1 MRSSLWRP
9 CGHSRV
15 INEGGFVKRIITTIV
30 VIVVALIVVTLIVVG
45 VNLGRIVKD
54 GIETYGPKMTQTSVS
69 VDKVTLSI
77 LTGSAK
83 VTSLNVGNPQGY
95 KSPNAIAV
103 GTIAVG
109 VDPISLMSDKIVIR
123 SIKVESPE
131 ITFEGGLA
139 GNNLSQILDNINST
153 GKSGGTLST
162 NVAAQPKSEKKYE
175 VDDLIVTGAKAE
187 VILTNPVQRQASL
200 TLPEI
205 HLTDLGKGGEG
216 ITATDLSQRVLNAI
230 LTATIETV
238 TKDAI
243 NLDQNA
249 ATLKQAGQNAAKQ
262 ELNNLLKNKQ

>member
-1 MRSSLWRP
+1 M
-9 CGHSRV
+9 
-15 INEGGFVKRIITTIV
+15 KRIISTIV

-83 VTSLNVGNPQGY
+83 VTSLNVGNPRGY
-95 KSPNAIAV
+95 KSPNAITA

-109 VDPISLMSDKIVIR
+109 VDPMSLMSEKIVIK
-123 SIKVESPE
+123 SVKLESPA
-131 ITFEGGLA
+131 ITFEGGLS
-139 GNNLSQILDNINST
+139 GNNLSTILDNINST

-175 VDDLIVTGAKAE
+175 VDDLLITGAKAD
-187 VILTNPVQRQASL
+187 VILTDPVQRQVSL
-200 TLPEI
+200 TLPDI
-205 HLTDLGKGGEG
+205 HLTDLGKGGDG
-216 ITATDLSQRVLNAI
+216 ITAADLAHRVLNAI
-230 LTATIETV
+230 TSTTIETV

-249 ATLKQAGQNAAKQ
+249 ATLKQAGQDAAKQ
-262 ELNNLLKNKQ
+262 QLNNLLNNKH

>member
-1 MRSSLWRP
+1 M
-9 CGHSRV
+9 
-15 INEGGFVKRIITTIV
+15 KRIISTIV
-30 VIVVALIVVTLIVVG
+30 VIVVALIVVTLIVIG

-54 GIETYGPKMTQTSVS
+54 GIEDYGPKMTQTSVS

-83 VTSLNVGNPQGY
+83 VTQLSVGNPQGY
-95 KSPNAIAV
+95 KSPQAIAV

-109 VDPISLMSDKIVIR
+109 LNPMSLMSDKIVVR
-123 SIKVESPE
+123 SIKLESPQV
-131 ITFEGGLA
+131 TFEGGLS
-139 GNNLSQILDNINST
+139 GNNLSQILDNINSS

-175 VDDLIVTGAKAE
+175 VDDLLVTGAKAE
-187 VILTNPVQRQASL
+187 VILTSPVQRQMSL

-205 HLTDLGKGGEG
+205 HLTDLGKDGDG
-216 ITATDLSQRVLNAI
+216 ITASDLSQRVLSAI
-230 LTATIETV
+230 VTATLETV
-238 TKDAI
+238 TKDAV

-262 ELNNLLKNKQ
+262 ELNNLLKGK